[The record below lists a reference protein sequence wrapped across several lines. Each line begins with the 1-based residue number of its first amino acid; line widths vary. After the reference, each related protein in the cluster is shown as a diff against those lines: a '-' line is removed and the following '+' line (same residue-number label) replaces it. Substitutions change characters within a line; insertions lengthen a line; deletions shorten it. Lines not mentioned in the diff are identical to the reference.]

1 MTAADKG
8 HNSDIESL
16 ARKIETLAEPMCT
29 SENFELVHVEC
40 LPAKG
45 ELIIRVYM
53 DKSGGIG
60 IDDCVYMS
68 RQLGDLMDV
77 YLDDIGPYRLEVSS
91 PGPKRP
97 LKKREDFERFL
108 GERVKIEAHNPVQDR
123 RKMTGII
130 KETDK
135 DTVTV
140 NVDNTNIAVRF
151 EEIKKARL
159 AGQ

>member
-1 MTAADKG
+1 MAAADKKHSNNESLTG
-8 HNSDIESL
+8 RIES
-16 ARKIETLAEPMCT
+16 LAEPMCA
-29 SENFELVHVEC
+29 SENFELVHVDC

-53 DKSGGIG
+53 DKNGGIG
-60 IDDCVYMS
+60 IDDCAYMS
-68 RQLGDLMDV
+68 RQLGDLLEV
-77 YLDDIGPYRLEVSS
+77 YIEDIGSYRLEVSS

-97 LKKREDFERFL
+97 LKKQEDYERFI
-108 GERVKIEAHNPVQDR
+108 GERVKIEVHNPVKDR

-130 KETDK
+130 KNTDK